1 MNAIRM
7 AQNAYGNDT
16 HPMKTSRDIEYDA
29 FARITRRLKDAG
41 ARGRDGFGE
50 LVAAV
55 HDNRRLWII
64 LVTDIVDEKNPLTAE
79 LKARIMY
86 LAEFTDTHSRHIL
99 QGAAEVGPLIDV
111 NTAIMAGLQPRRQS
125 A

>member
-1 MNAIRM
+1 MNATRM

-16 HPMKTSRDIEYDA
+16 HPIKTSRDIEYDA
-29 FARITRRLKDAG
+29 FARITRRLKDTS
-41 ARGRDGFGE
+41 ARGRNGFPD
-50 LVAAV
+50 LAAAI

-64 LVTDIVDEKNPLTAE
+64 LVTDIVDKNNPLAAE

-86 LAEFTDTHSRHIL
+86 LAEFTEVHSRRVL
-99 QGAAEVGPLIDV
+99 KGDAKVDPLIEV
-111 NTAIMAGLQPRRQS
+111 NTAVMVGLHPRRQS